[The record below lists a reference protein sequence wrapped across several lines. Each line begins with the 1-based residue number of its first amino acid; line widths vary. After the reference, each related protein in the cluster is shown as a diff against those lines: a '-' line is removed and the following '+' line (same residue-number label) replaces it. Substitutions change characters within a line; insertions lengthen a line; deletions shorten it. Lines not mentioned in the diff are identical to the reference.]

1 MRGAAPPVRM
11 RHPPTPGGTGRESR
25 PVPETEAIN
34 VDLRGREPPSFIA
47 VEGPIGVGKTTLAKR
62 LAASFNYQTLLEE
75 AEQNPFLEKFYR
87 NREQA
92 ALATQLF
99 FLFQRAQKIQDLRQA
114 DIFEPVRVADFLIDK
129 DPLFA
134 RINLS
139 REEFE
144 LYQKIYRQTTIDA
157 PRPDLVIYL
166 QASTDVLLSRID
178 NRGIPSEQAIGRD
191 YLERLNEVY
200 SEFFLY
206 YDEAPLLIVNA
217 SEIDLANGE
226 TDYRHLVDYLLD
238 IRSGRHYFNP
248 TFFG

>member
-1 MRGAAPPVRM
+1 MSGDSTTIGLDLKGRQPPRY
-11 RHPPTPGGTGRESR
+11 
-25 PVPETEAIN
+25 
-34 VDLRGREPPSFIA
+34 IA

-62 LAASFNYQTLLEE
+62 LAATFNYQTLLED
-75 AEQNPFLEKFYR
+75 AGDNPFLEKFYR
-87 NREQA
+87 NRKQA

-99 FLFQRAQKIQDLRQA
+99 FLFQRTEKIQQLRQA
-114 DIFEPVRVADFLIDK
+114 DIFEPVQVADFLIDK

-134 RINLS
+134 RVNL
-139 REEFE
+139 EQDEFQ
-144 LYQKIYRQTTIDA
+144 LYERVYQQMTIDA

-166 QASTDVLLSRID
+166 QASTDVLLSRIEQ
-178 NRGIPSEQAIGRD
+178 RGMAFEQGLERA

-206 YDEAPLLIVNA
+206 YDGAPLLIVNA
-217 SEIDLANGE
+217 SEIDLAHGDR
-226 TDYRHLVDYLLD
+226 DYHHLVDYLLD

>member
-1 MRGAAPPVRM
+1 MELK
-11 RHPPTPGGTGRESR
+11 GR
-25 PVPETEAIN
+25 T
-34 VDLRGREPPSFIA
+34 PPSYIA
-47 VEGPIGVGKTTLAKR
+47 VEGPIGVGKTTLTKR
-62 LAASFNYQTLLEE
+62 LAATFNYQVLLEE

-87 NREQA
+87 NRQQA

-114 DIFEPVRVADFLIDK
+114 DIFEPVRVADFLIEK

-134 RINLS
+134 RINLD
-139 REEFE
+139 REEFQ
-144 LYQKIYRQTTIDA
+144 LYDKVYQQLTIDS

-166 QASTDVLLSRID
+166 QASTDVLLSRIES
-178 NRGIPSEQAIGRD
+178 RGIAAEQVIERS

-206 YDEAPLLIVNA
+206 YDGAPLLIVNA
-217 SEIDLANGE
+217 SEIDLASG
-226 TDYRHLVDYLLD
+226 DADFSHLVDYLLD